1 MKNQII
7 VMFRANSEDRFIGPH
22 QKSKT
27 VYTGAEVKDA
37 KGAMVM
43 IHGRGATAESII
55 TLADE
60 LDADDLHL
68 VAPQANQF
76 QWYPLSF
83 LAPTERNE
91 PGLSSGLQ
99 AIHDI
104 ITELAEK
111 GIPKEKVILLGFSQ
125 GACLAT
131 EFVARHP
138 AKYGGLAALSG
149 GVIGD
154 EVSPKNYSGSL
165 EGTPAFFGCSDIDAH
180 IPKER
185 VDESEEILT
194 HLGAKV
200 TKKIYKGMGHTVNED
215 EIEEVKN
222 IIKIVTSS

>member
-1 MKNQII
+1 
-7 VMFRANSEDRFIGPH
+7 MFRANTEDRFEGPH

-27 VYTGAEVKDA
+27 VYAGADIKNA

-60 LDADDLHL
+60 LGADDLHL
-68 VAPQANQF
+68 VAPQASQF
-76 QWYPLSF
+76 QWYPNSF

-104 ITELAEK
+104 VTELVEA
-111 GIPKEKVILLGFSQ
+111 GIPREKIILLGFSQ
-125 GACLAT
+125 GACLAS

-154 EVSPKNYSGSL
+154 EVSAENYTGSL
-165 EGTPAFFGCSDIDAH
+165 DGTPAFLGCSNIDAH

-185 VDESEEILT
+185 VDETEEILSS
-194 HLGAKV
+194 LGAKV
-200 TKKIYKGMGHTVNED
+200 TKKIYQGMGHTVNED
-215 EIEEVKN
+215 EIGEVSK
-222 IIKIVTSS
+222 IIQRVIA